1 MFVFKE
7 KKKEPN
13 FTVLADGTVEKA
25 LEDGAIERDFADGHH
40 EVIDA
45 DGNIELDD
53 LDSDKDSYCE
63 EVDVRDA
70 DGNVHHVKNGIITLW
85 TISRSMVISMVLLLL
100 WLVLP

>member
-1 MFVFKE
+1 MI
-7 KKKEPN
+7 N
-13 FTVLADGTVEKA
+13 VLSV
-25 LEDGAIERDFADGHH
+25 LFADGHH

-70 DGNVHHVKNGIITLW
+70 DGNVHHVKKWHHHSMDHFKVSCN
-85 TISRSMVISMVLLLL
+85 SRILF
-100 WLVLP
+100 